1 MRYEL
6 WARRMGHTEWRKV
19 YTTNHLGFAES
30 RAKWQWQ
37 GYVTAIYDNERQILT
52 IRR

>member
-19 YTTNHLGFAES
+19 YTTNVYEFARS

-37 GYVTAIYDNERQILT
+37 GYATAIYDNERQTLT
-52 IRR
+52 LGR